1 MKQLKALLPVL
12 ALTLSL
18 TGAQAITFTSDTAI
32 GVGNTT
38 YDGQGIIVS
47 GCTLTVDGPHAFT
60 SLLVT
65 NSGAVTH
72 SPAPNGETNNWLNL
86 TIAGDVTVDAT
97 SVISGNGRG
106 YGSGS
111 GPGSGSTGYC
121 GSRTMGGGA
130 GHGGFGGATVCGIP
144 GGPSYGSLLQPVTP
158 GSGGGSPGGTG
169 GGTVRMSV
177 AGTLRVDGQ
186 LTANGA
192 DGPTGNYS
200 AGGGGAG
207 GSLWLTV
214 GTLTGAGSI
223 SASGGQGF
231 KNYGVG
237 AQYTAGG
244 GGGGRIA
251 IEYGANTMT
260 GTITATGASGNQ
272 RGGAGTIYRKAAAE
286 PLGEVLID
294 NGGAGGAGGSLWLTV
309 GTLAGAGSI
318 SANGGQ
324 GGHNDRNYY
333 AGGGSGGRLAVEYGT
348 NTLTGTVAATG
359 GTGNVRGGA
368 GTVYRKAAAEP
379 VGEVLIDNGG
389 AGGAYT
395 PLTTPS
401 LFNLTIANHGYAYPT
416 AALLVGNL
424 RVASNG
430 VLLAGQVGLDLTA
443 LGDAT
448 LETGGAISA
457 DGAGYGPESGPG
469 AGTHGDRGFRGVGSG
484 AGHGGFGGSCGSVPG
499 GLIYGDAGRPT
510 TRGSGGGTGDPGTP
524 GGAGGGTV
532 RMSIAGTL
540 RVDGQLTANGLGGG
554 TAGSASGGGSGGSIW
569 LMVSKLTGTGSIR
582 ALGGAGSTGD
592 RYTGGGGGGG
602 RVAIYGDMSGFGV
615 GGVYANGGGG
625 DIIGGFG
632 SVITTNTML
641 PLAVDSFTPTGTLRQ
656 AVSSVD
662 VAFNQSVRSETFTPE
677 DVLITVPSGEP
688 PHGDITVTALSGASF
703 RIGFGAQA
711 AVGTYQVQV
720 GPHIENLYGQEMAE
734 AYVGSF
740 AITNPVIA
748 GFVKQANG
756 VALPNVLLSAG
767 GALSTRTGTNGA
779 FALAVPPGWSGTVTP
794 TNGGWA
800 FTPPSLSYV
809 SLTADATNQN
819 FTASL
824 AAPLV
829 LTTTRSANSLQFR
842 WPSALGLEYQL
853 QSATNLPATTWLD
866 EGALFPGTGGV
877 LSTNLPLGPEPAKF
891 YRLQIG
897 N

>member
-1 MKQLKALLPVL
+1 
-12 ALTLSL
+12 
-18 TGAQAITFTSDTAI
+18 
-32 GVGNTT
+32 
-38 YDGQGIIVS
+38 
-47 GCTLTVDGPHAFT
+47 
-60 SLLVT
+60 
-65 NSGAVTH
+65 
-72 SPAPNGETNNWLNL
+72 
-86 TIAGDVTVDAT
+86 
-97 SVISGNGRG
+97 
-106 YGSGS
+106 
-111 GPGSGSTGYC
+111 
-121 GSRTMGGGA
+121 
-130 GHGGFGGATVCGIP
+130 
-144 GGPSYGSLLQPVTP
+144 
-158 GSGGGSPGGTG
+158 
-169 GGTVRMSV
+169 MSV

-294 NGGAGGAGGSLWLTV
+294 NGGAGGAYTALTTPSVFNLTIANHGYAYPTAALSVGNLRVASNGVLFHLSGQTGLNLTALGDATVAAGGAISADGAGYGSGSGPGAGSAGDCGFRYMGGGAGHGGLGGATVCGIPGGPSYGSLLQPVTPGSGGGSPGGMGGGTVRMSVAGTLRVDGQLTANGLDGTGDGSSSGGAGGGGAGGSLWLTV

-891 YRLQIG
+891 YRLQIE